1 MCFVESYVAVSL
13 FSLLFLCGLL
23 TPASGQLSVARSH
36 LIACSVGSKMI
47 VGGGS
52 VNGYPSN
59 AIDLYVHFV
68 SLRFLFIFQTTYTW
82 LLFSFVN
89 QI

>member
-1 MCFVESYVAVSL
+1 VLLLSICFASLLIRMFFGSTNLFVSIYVASVWSP
-13 FSLLFLCGLL
+13 LFLSRL
-23 TPASGQLSVARSH
+23 ASGQLSVARSH

-59 AIDLYVHFV
+59 AIDLYV
-68 SLRFLFIFQTTYTW
+68 LFA
-82 LLFSFVN
+82 
-89 QI
+89 